1 MSEAMDGARRHVHR
15 VWLRTRFVVKE
26 VSGDILMT
34 GLVKPLIGRIPKDIG
49 GGGVSS

>member
-1 MSEAMDGARRHVHR
+1 MFETMDGASRHVHR

-26 VSGDILMT
+26 VSGDILDDR
-34 GLVKPLIGRIPKDIG
+34 IGKTPDRSNTYR